1 MARALLV
8 EDEDDVREL
17 MLLHLARE
25 GIDVVAVADGK
36 AALRSFAEK
45 GPFDIVV
52 LDWML
57 PGMEGIEICRRI
69 QGKSPILMVTA
80 RGEPEDV
87 VKGLEAGA
95 DDYVTKP
102 FDVPVF
108 TARVRALLRRAA
120 MLGMGVS
127 SDAVVR
133 LGRLEV
139 DEGAAEVRCGGK
151 AVKLTASEFR
161 LLVALVRNQ
170 GRVISR
176 GKLVEMIQ
184 GPGISVVERVIDT
197 HAYTLRKKLG
207 PCAEVLETV
216 RGIGY
221 RVKAP

>member
-8 EDEDDVREL
+8 EDESDVREL
-17 MLLHLARE
+17 MLLHLTRE
-25 GIDVVAVADGK
+25 GIDVVAVGDGK
-36 AALRSFAEK
+36 AALKAFAEK
-45 GPFDIVV
+45 GPFDLVV

-57 PGMEGIEICRRI
+57 PGVSGIELCGRI
-69 QGKSPILMVTA
+69 QGKAPVLMVTA
-80 RGEPEDV
+80 RGEPDDV
-87 VKGLEAGA
+87 VEGLEAGA

-102 FDVPVF
+102 FEVPVF
-108 TARVRALLRRAA
+108 LARVRALLRRSAFLQKGEAA
-120 MLGMGVS
+120 ADVI
-127 SDAVVR
+127 R
-133 LGRLEV
+133 LGKLEV
-139 DEGAAEVRCGGK
+139 NEGAAEVKCGGK
-151 AVKLTASEFR
+151 ALKLTASEFR
-161 LLVALVRNQ
+161 LLAALVKNQ
-170 GRVISR
+170 GRVLSR